1 MESTDEAT
9 TRQQCSKQMS
19 MARNKHAKVEELLK
33 DDVFYLVHAKVI

>member
-1 MESTDEAT
+1 MKPIDAAT

-33 DDVFYLVHAKVI
+33 GDVFYLIHANVI